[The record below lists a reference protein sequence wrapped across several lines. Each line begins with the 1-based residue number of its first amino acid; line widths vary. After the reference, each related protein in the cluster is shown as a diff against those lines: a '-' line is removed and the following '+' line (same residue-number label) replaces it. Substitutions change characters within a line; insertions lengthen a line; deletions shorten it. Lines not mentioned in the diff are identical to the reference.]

1 MSINRK
7 FTKILRRL
15 VMSHK
20 MSVNCA
26 LSSGVSCPSYQM
38 FLDLYALFTMILSV
52 EYLLPN

>member
-26 LSSGVSCPSYQM
+26 LSSCVSCPSYQM